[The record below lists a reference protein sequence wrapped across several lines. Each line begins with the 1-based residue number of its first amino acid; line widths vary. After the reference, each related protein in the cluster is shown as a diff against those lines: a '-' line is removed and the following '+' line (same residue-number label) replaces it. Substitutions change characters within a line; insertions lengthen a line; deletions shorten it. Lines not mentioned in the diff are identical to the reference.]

1 MEKPQTLNYEFRPE
15 GWNIKTEYRS
25 KNRMKFQ
32 LKLNQEE
39 AEAFRNF
46 ANTVKPTDLGMND
59 FVRSIFFNGIRS
71 LEEQLTSNLV
81 QHMEENRDD
90 YEASG
95 FNFDEEGKLIGVDEE
110 TAKENIEIVE

>member
-1 MEKPQTLNYEFRPE
+1 MTNKLKIAFNPE
-15 GWNIKTEYRS
+15 GWKIKTEYRS

-46 ANTVKPTDLGMND
+46 ANTVKPHELDMND

-71 LEEQLTSNLV
+71 LENDLTSNMV
-81 QHMEENRDD
+81 QHMEENREE

-95 FNFDEEGKLIGVDEE
+95 FTFDDSGKLTGVDEA
-110 TAKENIEIVE
+110 TASGTVEVVED

>member
-1 MEKPQTLNYEFRPE
+1 MTNDLKFAFHPE
-15 GWNIKTEYRS
+15 GWTIKTEHRS

-39 AEAFRNF
+39 SEAFRNF
-46 ANTVKPTDLGMND
+46 ANSVKPHDLNMND

-71 LEEQLTSNLV
+71 LEQELTQNMV
-81 QHMEENRDD
+81 THMEANREE

-95 FNFDEEGKLIGVDEE
+95 FTFDGEGKLTGVDEASASG
-110 TAKENIEIVE
+110 TIEVVE

>member
-1 MEKPQTLNYEFRPE
+1 MSEPQKIAFNPE
-15 GWNIKTEYRS
+15 GWKIKTELRS

-39 AEAFRNF
+39 AEAFKNF
-46 ANTVKPTDLGMND
+46 SNSVKPEGLSQND

-71 LEEQLTSNLV
+71 LEEQLTTNLV
-81 QHMEENRDD
+81 QHMEENRAE

-95 FNFDEEGKLIGVDEE
+95 FTFDASGNLTGVDEA
-110 TAKENIEIVE
+110 TASGAIQVVE

>member
-1 MEKPQTLNYEFRPE
+1 MSNDLKFAFHPE
-15 GWNIKTEYRS
+15 GWKIKIDYRS

-46 ANTVKPTDLGMND
+46 ANAVKPNELGMTD
-59 FVRSIFFNGIRS
+59 FVRSLFFHGIRA
-71 LEEQLTSNLV
+71 LEQELTNNMV
-81 QHMEENRDD
+81 QHMEANREQ

-95 FNFDEEGKLIGVDEE
+95 FSFDEEGKLTGVDE
-110 TAKENIEIVE
+110 ASASGSVEVVED

>member
-1 MEKPQTLNYEFRPE
+1 MTQQSKFTFNPE
-15 GWNIKTEYRS
+15 GWKIKTEYRS

-46 ANTVKPTDLGMND
+46 ANTVKPDGLGMDD
-59 FVRSIFFNGIRS
+59 FVRSIFFNGVRS
-71 LEEQLTSNLV
+71 LEEQLTTNLV
-81 QHMEENRDD
+81 QHMEENRAD

-95 FNFDEEGKLIGVDEE
+95 FTFDASGKLTGVDEA
-110 TAKENIEIVE
+110 TASGAIEVLD